1 MTGGVGCAAAS
12 KGKLFQLF
20 SGNDSPSVEE
30 QANADMFIVVNCST
44 VDLPNVTAPTAAPTY
59 PACRVPQPTRA
70 APPHDARVGALA
82 EPFTSQTPGAV
93 PCNMLSRRGLRGC
106 QMIAYKEKIAG
117 NKPLITW
124 CMELDTLRAD
134 LGLFGFPSK
143 DVHFKFLCNFTP
155 VFYLRQRAY
164 SKSVPI
170 APFVVNYNGALF
182 RTYPSGWQAR
192 PT

>member
-1 MTGGVGCAAAS
+1 MLPERRLVIQFLEPETLVSLISQVAGD
-12 KGKLFQLF
+12 K
-20 SGNDSPSVEE
+20 P
-30 QANADMFIVVNCST
+30 IV
-44 VDLPNVTAPTAAPTY
+44 
-59 PACRVPQPTRA
+59 
-70 APPHDARVGALA
+70 
-82 EPFTSQTPGAV
+82 
-93 PCNMLSRRGLRGC
+93 
-106 QMIAYKEKIAG
+106 
-117 NKPLITW
+117 TW

-182 RTYPSGWQAR
+182 RTYPSGWQACPQAPASPPQSLGR
-192 PT
+192 AVMSTAYTRAL